1 MVGQTFLSAKAGKNA
16 CPTADSFRLQSGA
29 EGESRDAFR
38 NPHHPDAAT
47 PSNHGAD
54 IKATCE

>member
-16 CPTADSFRLQSGA
+16 HPTADSLRWQSGA

-38 NPHHPDAAT
+38 RPHLPDAAT
-47 PSNHGAD
+47 PSNHGAN

>member
-16 CPTADSFRLQSGA
+16 CPTADSFRLQSDA
-29 EGESRDAFR
+29 EGESRAALGH
-38 NPHHPDAAT
+38 PHRPDAAT
-47 PSNHGAD
+47 PSDHGAN